1 MAQSIEIEISAN
13 YNADDVNKKLAK
25 TGKSIEE
32 IADALDDLGPKL
44 KGEATKKIFVQLE
57 GRDAVSGK
65 LKAVDNE
72 FDNLSEGSKKLAS
85 SLNTLTGAEKG
96 SATALK
102 QGLSAAKQ
110 KLSSLNKTSAAYKHT
125 EQKVRGYQ
133 EALNKVNGVMAGSI
147 AQKRQLASR
156 LQKLSERYVQGSAE
170 QRRYAAELRKINAE
184 ISGTNGPFKTFFGV
198 LNKVASAQA
207 GFVAF
212 SAIIGTFTGKINEL
226 INQQKQLQG
235 FDLALKNIGLS
246 SVQASEAL
254 AEAAGIA
261 NRLGAP
267 IQQVEKSFKRMIPA
281 LKAVGVNSKDSSK
294 FIEAIAARTQTLG
307 LNTEQSGRFLE
318 AFAQVLSKGKLQAE
332 ELNQQISELDGAFR
346 TQLADALNV
355 TTQEL
360 EEMISN
366 SQVTSKV
373 FVEAVSKMANGAEL
387 LAAMVRDGNETVQQL
402 QNQINNLKVNN
413 LRAIAVALDPGI
425 KAFFAIQK
433 SIEQFIASVANSQF
447 GALLADTFNNI
458 VLAVRDFV
466 NIMLTAAKAVIFI
479 FEPIAFVSRLFSGLL
494 RIIIPLTAAF
504 VTIKLAKLAYAGASA
519 LASTATAT
527 FAGHLTFTAT
537 TTEVLKGKLLAL
549 GATLGALAKK
559 FIILAAISFGM
570 SKIGEA
576 FTSAKEAFS
585 ATNAALEETRERL
598 KANTKEIDIQ
608 VKKLSRIQR
617 IMKAIGLTPP
627 KDLMERM
634 VFLPLNIDDA
644 ARDMNQ
650 VQDALQDLIRTA
662 QSGDMGRLSPEAFEN
677 LSTALLKNVKDL
689 KTYREDLIRT
699 KEAEEEIGDEA
710 AIDNIANLEKDIAL
724 TDLRLKV
731 AEIYNKK
738 IREEAK
744 LRGVSTKELE
754 KQVLTLKK
762 LEELQKREVSQEKVA
777 SLLLE
782 RKYTIDLGIS
792 TEGLAK
798 TEILLERN
806 RAQSAKND
814 VARAKERIKKL
825 KEEGQAAEK
834 LDDEYYTKLDK
845 LTSEALEAEKEAAE
859 IARNVADMVTDE
871 VERVFEA
878 GTAAAE
884 SYAQAVELVASKV
897 NTVKDSIKST
907 AGTVKSAIS
916 TVFDRAIGQERSGS
930 GRKKIEENRLRLL
943 AKISSIE
950 NFIDKT
956 KLQTAFTLQ
965 QLEIKTIQARLR
977 GEAEIQRARGNNEA
991 AANLTRQVSAYEEV
1005 LKLNQLQFNVES
1017 QNLDLRKKLAGQ
1029 ALIDEALQKKLFT
1042 RHTNRKIAEGEITK
1056 ALGVTGVKYKDILKT
1071 VNLIEEATK
1080 ETKAIDEK
1088 TITGATNAYGLQLQA
1103 TENIEKEQERISKLL
1118 AESNDHLGQ
1127 MTGEV
1132 QRVNQE
1138 FTNTKDTI
1146 ADMVRVMDDLLGKTK
1161 LVKAELGGTGGGAR
1175 WMGGPVAGGQTYRVN
1190 DAGLGRESFM
1200 NKFGDVKLL
1209 PAGSNINWTAPSAGT
1224 ILPAAITKQLT
1235 NNSQYNSQIANSRSK
1250 LSPMQ
1255 SSISGNGDTGVSGNL
1270 VKQMTAALTGSGG
1283 NQRITNNVT
1292 IQSQQPVTDASKIM
1306 TNVARMRLRN
1316 GRRI

>member
-1 MAQSIEIEISAN
+1 VAQNFEIEISAH
-13 YNADDVNKKLAK
+13 YSDEEATKRLQKTNKSFKDLAE
-25 TGKSIEE
+25 T
-32 IADALDDLGPKL
+32 LDDLGPKFKGESTRKVQVQL
-44 KGEATKKIFVQLE
+44 KGVDALSGTLKVSSDGLDGFSDNAKKAAK
-57 GRDAVSGK
+57 G
-65 LKAVDNE
+65 LK
-72 FDNLSEGSKKLAS
+72 
-85 SLNTLTGAEKG
+85 TLTGAENK
-96 SATALK
+96 SVLSIK

-110 KLSSLNKTSAAYKHT
+110 KLSSLNKTSAAYSHT

-147 AQKRQLASR
+147 TQKRQLAAR
-156 LQKLSERYVQGSAE
+156 LQKLSESYVQGSAD
-170 QRRYAAELRKINAE
+170 QRKYAAELKKINAE
-184 ISGTNGPFKTFFGV
+184 ISGTNGPFRSFFGV

-425 KAFFAIQK
+425 KAFFSIQK

-458 VLAVRDFV
+458 VLAIRDFV
-466 NIMLTAAKAVIFI
+466 NIMLTAVKAVIFI
-479 FEPIAFVSRLFSGLL
+479 LEPISGLSRIVSLLL
-494 RIIIPLTAAF
+494 RAIIPLTAAF
-504 VTIKLAKLAYAGASA
+504 VTVKIATAAYAAMAA
-519 LASTATAT
+519 LASTATAGLGT
-527 FAGHLTFTAT
+527 KLKITSDIGMVAAQRFSNLATAVGRFIKT
-537 TTEVLKGKLLAL
+537 ALPLAL
-549 GATLGALAKK
+549 LSL
-559 FIILAAISFGM
+559 LM
-570 SKIGEA
+570 SKITKAAKSTAEA
-576 FTSAKEAFS
+576 FAGTD
-585 ATNAALEETRERL
+585 AALEETRKRL
-598 KANTKEIDIQ
+598 NANTQEIDKQIKKANTLKVILDGISKAFGFNQTADLFAGIQ
-608 VKKLSRIQR
+608 IKDRIKDMQ
-617 IMKAIGLTPP
+617 AVQNAL
-627 KDLMERM
+627 KDLQMTA
-634 VFLPLNIDDA
+634 FL
-644 ARDMNQ
+644 
-650 VQDALQDLIRTA
+650 
-662 QSGDMGRLSPEAFEN
+662 GDMSLLSPKAFEN
-677 LSTALLKNVKDL
+677 LSTSLRRNKQDLEVYRKDL
-689 KTYREDLIRT
+689 VKLREER
-699 KEAEEEIGDEA
+699 ERSGDESA
-710 AIDNIANLEKDIAL
+710 FPIIKLLDQEIQL
-724 TDLRLKV
+724 TDKRIKQADVLNGRVKEQ
-731 AEIYNKK
+731 AD
-738 IREEAK
+738 
-744 LRGVSTKELE
+744 LRGVNVEELE
-754 KQVLTLKK
+754 KEVATMEKLK
-762 LEELQKREVSQEKVA
+762 ELQKREVSQEKVA

-806 RAQSAKND
+806 RAKFAKNEA
-814 VARAKERIKKL
+814 ARAKERVQKL
-825 KEEGQAAEK
+825 KQEGKAE
-834 LDDEYYTKLDK
+834 DQTNDEYYAKLNK
-845 LTSEALEAEKEAAE
+845 LTSEALKAELEAAE

-897 NTVKDSIKST
+897 NSVKDSIKST
-907 AGTVKSAIS
+907 ASTVKSAIS

-930 GRKKIEENRLRLL
+930 GRRKIEENRLRLL
-943 AKISSIE
+943 AKINSIE

-965 QLEIKTIQARLR
+965 QLEIKTIQARIK
-977 GEAEIQRARGNNEA
+977 GEAEIQRARGNTEA
-991 AANLTRQVSAYEEV
+991 AANITRQASAYKEV
-1005 LKLNQLQFNVES
+1005 LKLNELQFNVENQS
-1017 QNLDLRKKLAGQ
+1017 LDLRKKLTGQ
-1029 ALIDEALQKKLFT
+1029 ALIDEAIEKKLFSQIS
-1042 RHTNRKIAEGEITK
+1042 NREIAEKEVKK
-1056 ALGVTGVKYKDILKT
+1056 ALGVTGVEYKDILKT
-1071 VNLIEEATK
+1071 VKLIDEATK
-1080 ETKAIDEK
+1080 ETKVIDEK
-1088 TITGATNAYGLQLQA
+1088 TIIGATNSYGLQLQA
-1103 TENIEKEQERISKLL
+1103 TKNIEKEQERISILL
-1118 AESNDHLGQ
+1118 AESNNHLSK

-1132 QRVNQE
+1132 QRVNEE
-1138 FTNTKDTI
+1138 FKNTENTI
-1146 ADMVRVMDDLLGKTK
+1146 ANMVKFMDDLLGKTQ

-1175 WMGGPVAGGQTYRVN
+1175 WMGGPVAGGQTYKVN

-1255 SSISGNGDTGVSGNL
+1255 SSVSGSGDTGVSGNL

>member
-44 KGEATKKIFVQLE
+44 KGEATKKIFVQVE
-57 GRDAVSGK
+57 GRDAISGK

-85 SLNTLTGAEKG
+85 SLNTLSGAEKG
-96 SATALK
+96 STTALK

-110 KLSSLNKTSAAYKHT
+110 KLSSLNKTSAAYSHT

-133 EALNKVNGVMAGSI
+133 EALNKANGVMAGSI
-147 AQKRQLASR
+147 AQKRQLAAR
-156 LQKLSERYVQGSAE
+156 LQKLSESYAQGSAE
-170 QRRYAAELRKINAE
+170 QRRYAAELKKINAE
-184 ISGTNGPFKTFFGV
+184 ISGTNGPFRTFFGV

-212 SAIIGTFTGKINEL
+212 SAIIGIFTGKINEL

-402 QNQINNLKVNN
+402 QNQINNLKVEN

-425 KAFFAIQK
+425 KAFLAIQK
-433 SIEQFIASVANSQF
+433 SIEEFIASVAKSQF

-458 VLAVRDFV
+458 VLAIRDFV
-466 NIMLTAAKAVIFI
+466 NIMLTAAKALIFI
-479 FEPIAFVSRLFSGLL
+479 FEPIAAVSRLFSGLL
-494 RIIIPLTAAF
+494 RIIVPLTAAF
-504 VTIKLAKLAYAGASA
+504 VALKLAKLAYAVASR
-519 LASTATAT
+519 LASPAAATL
-527 FAGHLTFTAT
+527 AGHLTFTAT
-537 TTEVLKGKLLAL
+537 TTDVLKGKLKAL
-549 GATLGALAKK
+549 GAAVGAFAKK
-559 FIILAAISFGM
+559 FIILAATSFLM
-570 SKIGEA
+570 SKISEA
-576 FTSAKEAFS
+576 FTSAKKAFS

-598 KANTKEIDIQ
+598 NKNTQEIDKQIKKYNSLKEILDVISKILGFDQ
-608 VKKLSRIQR
+608 SADFVT
-617 IMKAIGLTPP
+617 GLKI
-627 KDLMERM
+627 KDVAKEMSEVQESLKGLKET
-634 VFLPLNIDDA
+634 
-644 ARDMNQ
+644 AR
-650 VQDALQDLIRTA
+650 
-662 QSGDMGRLSPEAFEN
+662 SGDMGLLSGEEFKN
-677 LSTALLKNVKDL
+677 LSTNLMRDKDAIE
-689 KTYREDLIRT
+689 TYREELVKFR
-699 KEAEEEIGDEA
+699 EEREKSGGDG
-710 AIDNIANLEKDIAL
+710 AIPIIKMLDKQIAL
-724 TDLRLKV
+724 ADKALIDSEK
-731 AEIYNKK
+731 INKN

-744 LRGVSTKELE
+744 LRGISTKELD
-754 KQVLTLKK
+754 KQVATLKK

-798 TEILLERN
+798 TEILLERD
-806 RAQSAKND
+806 RAQRAKND

-834 LDDEYYTKLDK
+834 LDDEYYTKLNK
-845 LTSEALEAEKEAAE
+845 LTSEALEAETKAAE

-897 NTVKDSIKST
+897 NSVKDSIKST
-907 AGTVKSAIS
+907 ASTVKSAIS

-943 AKISSIE
+943 AKISAIE

-1017 QNLDLRKKLAGQ
+1017 QNLDLRKKLTDQ
-1029 ALIDEALQKKLFT
+1029 ALIDEAMQKKLFT

-1088 TITGATNAYGLQLQA
+1088 TIIGATNAYGLQLQA
-1103 TENIEKEQERISKLL
+1103 TENIEKEQERISTLL

-1138 FTNTKDTI
+1138 FTSTKDTI
-1146 ADMVRVMDDLLGKTK
+1146 ADMVKIMDDLLGKVK
-1161 LVKAELGGTGGGAR
+1161 LVKQQLGGTGGGAR

>member
-1 MAQSIEIEISAN
+1 VAQSIEIEISAN

-65 LKAVDNE
+65 LKAVDNQ

-110 KLSSLNKTSAAYKHT
+110 KLSSLNKTSAAYSHT

-147 AQKRQLASR
+147 AQKRQLATR
-156 LQKLSERYVQGSAE
+156 LQKLSESYVQGSVE
-170 QRRYAAELRKINAE
+170 QRRYAAELKKINAE
-184 ISGTNGPFKTFFGV
+184 ISGANGPFRTFFGV

-360 EEMISN
+360 EGMISN
-366 SQVTSKV
+366 SRVTSKV

-458 VLAVRDFV
+458 VLAIRDFV

-479 FEPIAFVSRLFSGLL
+479 LEPISGLTRIVSLLL
-494 RIIIPLTAAF
+494 RAIIPLTAAF
-504 VTIKLAKLAYAGASA
+504 VTVKIATAAYAAMAA
-519 LASTATAT
+519 LASTATAGLGT
-527 FAGHLTFTAT
+527 NLAITSDIGIVAAQRFSNLATA
-537 TTEVLKGKLLAL
+537 VGRFIKIALPLAL
-549 GATLGALAKK
+549 LSL
-559 FIILAAISFGM
+559 LM
-570 SKIGEA
+570 SKITKAVKSTGEA
-576 FTSAKEAFS
+576 FAGTD
-585 ATNAALEETRERL
+585 AALEETRKRL
-598 KANTKEIDIQ
+598 NANTQEIDKQI
-608 VKKLSRIQR
+608 KKAKTLKVILDAISKGFGFNQFADLFAGLQIKDRIKDMQ
-617 IMKAIGLTPP
+617 AVQNAL
-627 KDLMERM
+627 KDLQMT
-634 VFLPLNIDDA
+634 
-644 ARDMNQ
+644 
-650 VQDALQDLIRTA
+650 ALL
-662 QSGDMGRLSPEAFEN
+662 GDMSLLSPKAFEN
-677 LSTALLKNVKDL
+677 LSKSLLRNKQDLEVYRKDL
-689 KTYREDLIRT
+689 VKLREER
-699 KEAEEEIGDEA
+699 ERSGDESA
-710 AIDNIANLEKDIAL
+710 FPIIKLLDQEIQL
-724 TDLRLKV
+724 TDKRLKHADV
-731 AEIYNKK
+731 LNGLIT
-738 IREEAK
+738 EEAK
-744 LRGVSTKELE
+744 LRGISTKELE
-754 KQVLTLKK
+754 KQVLTLEK
-762 LEELQKREVSQEKVA
+762 LEELQKREVSKEKVA
-777 SLLLE
+777 NLLLE

-806 RAQSAKND
+806 RAKFAKNEA
-814 VARAKERIKKL
+814 ARAKEKLEKL
-825 KEEGQAAEK
+825 KQEGKAE
-834 LDDEYYTKLDK
+834 DQTDAEYYTKLNE
-845 LTSEALEAEKEAAE
+845 LTSEALEAEMKAAE

-897 NTVKDSIKST
+897 NSVKDSIKST
-907 AGTVKSAIS
+907 ASTVKSAIS
-916 TVFDRAIGQERSGS
+916 TVFDRAIGQERSKTN
-930 GRKKIEENRLRLL
+930 RRKIEENRLRLL
-943 AKISSIE
+943 AKINSIE

-965 QLEIKTIQARLR
+965 QLEIKTIQARIK
-977 GEAEIQRARGNNEA
+977 GEAEIQRARGNTEA
-991 AANLTRQVSAYEEV
+991 AANLTRQVGAYEEV
-1005 LKLNQLQFNVES
+1005 LKLNELQFKVES
-1017 QNLDLRKKLAGQ
+1017 QNLDLRKKLTGQ
-1029 ALIDEALQKKLFT
+1029 ALIDEAMQKKLFT
-1042 RHTNRKIAEGEITK
+1042 QISNREIAEHQIKK
-1056 ALGVTGVKYKDILKT
+1056 ALGVTGVKYNDILKT
-1071 VNLIEEATK
+1071 VKLIDEAAK
-1080 ETKAIDEK
+1080 ETEAVDEK
-1088 TITGATNAYGLQLQA
+1088 TVIGATNAYGLQLQA
-1103 TENIEKEQERISKLL
+1103 TKNIEKEQERISILL
-1118 AESNDHLGQ
+1118 SESNNHLSK

-1132 QRVNQE
+1132 QRVNEE
-1138 FTNTKDTI
+1138 FKDTKNTI
-1146 ADMVRVMDDLLGKTK
+1146 AGMVKLMDDLLGKTQ
-1161 LVKAELGGTGGGAR
+1161 LVKAQLGGTSGGAR
-1175 WMGGPVAGGQTYRVN
+1175 WMGGPVAGGQTYKVN

-1255 SSISGNGDTGVSGNL
+1255 SSVSGSGDTGVSGNL

-1292 IQSQQPVTDASKIM
+1292 IQSQQPVTDASQIM